1 MRHKRRRE
9 KKGLKKNI
17 MIDPQHHTF
26 SVKLQHANVEKKI
39 EEFIPSVTLI
49 KKSSTS
55 AQSVESLSCFHKIVR
70 IKKPDIQIYGC
81 DLVVKTITDAET
93 KLMLPFPLITNPTL

>member
-1 MRHKRRRE
+1 MQM
-9 KKGLKKNI
+9 L
-17 MIDPQHHTF
+17 
-26 SVKLQHANVEKKI
+26 KKI

-55 AQSVESLSCFHKIVR
+55 VHSDYSLSCFHKIVR
-70 IKKPDIQIYGC
+70 IKNSDIQIYGC

>member
-1 MRHKRRRE
+1 MFHTSFVNNYNEAQK
-9 KKGLKKNI
+9 KKGKERVKKNI

-49 KKSSTS
+49 KKKFNFSTIS
-55 AQSVESLSCFHKIVR
+55 REFILFPQDSED
-70 IKKPDIQIYGC
+70 KK
-81 DLVVKTITDAET
+81 
-93 KLMLPFPLITNPTL
+93 F

>member
-1 MRHKRRRE
+1 MQM
-9 KKGLKKNI
+9 LK
-17 MIDPQHHTF
+17 
-26 SVKLQHANVEKKI
+26 KKI
-39 EEFIPSVTLI
+39 EKFIPSVTLI

-55 AQSVESLSCFHKIVR
+55 AQSVESLSCFHKIVG
-70 IKKPDIQIYGC
+70 IKNSDIQIYGC

>member
-1 MRHKRRRE
+1 ME
-9 KKGLKKNI
+9 KKGLKKYI

-55 AQSVESLSCFHKIVR
+55 AQSVESLSCFLHKIVR
-70 IKKPDIQIYGC
+70 VKNSDIQIYGC
-81 DLVVKTITDAET
+81 DLVVKTITHAET
-93 KLMLPFPLITNPTL
+93 KLMLPFSFNY

>member
-1 MRHKRRRE
+1 
-9 KKGLKKNI
+9 

-49 KKSSTS
+49 KKKFNFSTIS
-55 AQSVESLSCFHKIVR
+55 REFILFPQDSED
-70 IKKPDIQIYGC
+70 KK
-81 DLVVKTITDAET
+81 
-93 KLMLPFPLITNPTL
+93 F

>member
-26 SVKLQHANVEKKI
+26 SVKLQHANVEKKN

-49 KKSSTS
+49 EKSSTS
-55 AQSVESLSCFHKIVR
+55 AQSVGSLSCFHKIVR
-70 IKKPDIQIYGC
+70 IKNSDIQIYM
-81 DLVVKTITDAET
+81 VV
-93 KLMLPFPLITNPTL
+93 TLL